1 MAEQKKVAVIGG
13 SGQIGYGLSKALLK
27 LNHEVVAVSRKRGVT
42 NEAKLTELER
52 LGAVVKEC
60 GDYADIDS
68 LTGILKGCDTVV
80 VAMRANAKMIR
91 QVEPR
96 ILEAAVNAGAKRFV
110 PDEFGCH
117 TLLIDYGDGTLFDAK
132 KDLHQKIFKSG
143 MDWTFIYNGVIFDYM
158 VPNFRMWDK
167 ITTFGDVN
175 IELTTHDLGDIVTI
189 AAMAVTDD
197 RTVNKAVQ
205 ISANKVTQAGMIEK
219 LQKNWPDRITDI
231 DHISSEE
238 IIDKK
243 VNSDP
248 DKISAK
254 GGFEPDQERYGINYV
269 VYVIGKLFGENRSD
283 TLLAQELYPDY
294 KFKTPEEAMK
304 DVAFVF
310 GEQP

>member
-1 MAEQKKVAVIGG
+1 
-13 SGQIGYGLSKALLK
+13 
-27 LNHEVVAVSRKRGVT
+27 
-42 NEAKLTELER
+42 
-52 LGAVVKEC
+52 
-60 GDYADIDS
+60 
-68 LTGILKGCDTVV
+68 
-80 VAMRANAKMIR
+80 
-91 QVEPR
+91 
-96 ILEAAVNAGAKRFV
+96 
-110 PDEFGCH
+110 
-117 TLLIDYGDGTLFDAK
+117 
-132 KDLHQKIFKSG
+132 